1 MSSGLEAR
9 SPGLC
14 SQLVRKSRT
23 NCSITADLVFSSG
36 ETNLRIRMIA
46 KHFFLL

>member
-9 SPGLC
+9 SPRLE
-14 SQLVRKSRT
+14 SQLVTKPWTS
-23 NCSITADLVFSSG
+23 CLITVDLVFSYG
-36 ETNLRIRMIA
+36 ETKHRIRMIA